1 MEPRTQF
8 TGRYKKDLSTENLRT
23 KVAHRKSVMQKE
35 NRHNEF
41 KKCRG
46 LSLTDAN
53 ISALKECELP
63 PLEETNESSILK
75 AEETTDVGKSKEY
88 LKQRR
93 DLLQR
98 FKEEKELRKL
108 KEQREKAAKC
118 VFKCGIY
125 KPDVTFPPVWSS
137 QHTSKIKPKE
147 KQAPPG
153 VPRVTRSISKAEPAG
168 NKANRTQHVK
178 TGVLNTSKISA
189 ERGITKVCGQNSAL
203 KKPETKVAPSQ
214 RGVRTAVTTTTTAT
228 TKPALRNNVVTK
240 SQNKT
245 TKETKTIENSKKS
258 LVCEQPR
265 LKEAKRLPKEKTVEV
280 TSSKESREAPHEKKP
295 SFAPQNFMFQVM
307 DGLSPYKFKPMTP
320 RRANAFLSPC
330 FVRSPMKGER
340 NHLPAPPK
348 CNKTQTAGEQ
358 VLPVEQVPE
367 PERSELGMD
376 DNPVAQQKVEQVQVP
391 EPESSELEMDNRLV
405 AQQKVEQVLPVE
417 QVPEPESSE
426 LEMDDQPVAQQKVAH
441 VLPVEQVQ
449 VPEPESSELEM
460 DDQPDAQQK
469 VEQVLPVEQV
479 QVPEPESSELE
490 MDDQPVAQQKVEQV
504 LPVEQVQ
511 VPEPESSELEMDDQP
526 DAQQKVEQVLP
537 VEQVQ
542 VPEPESS
549 ELEMDDQ
556 PVAQQKVA
564 HVLPVE
570 QVQVPEPESSELEM
584 DDQPV
589 AQQKVAHVLPVE
601 QVQVPEPE
609 SSELEMDDQPVAQQK
624 VEQVLPVEQVQ
635 VPEPESSELE
645 MDDQPDAQQKVEQVL
660 PVEQVQV
667 PEPEISELEM
677 DDHPVAQQKVEQV
690 LPVEQV
696 QVPEPESSEME
707 DHPVAQQKVAHVL
720 PVEQV
725 QVPEP
730 ESSELEMDDQPVAQ
744 QKVEQVL
751 PVEQVQVPE
760 PESSELEMEDH
771 PVAQQKV
778 EQVLPVEQVQ
788 VPEPERFELEM
799 DDQPVAQQKV
809 EQVLP
814 VEQVQVP
821 EPESSELEMED
832 HPVAQQKVEQVLPVE
847 QVQVPEPERF
857 ELEMDDHPV
866 AQQKVEQVQAP
877 EPESSEQEMEDHPVA
892 QQKMEQVQVPEP
904 EISELEIDDHPV
916 AQQKVPADA
925 PIPPSSPAPN
935 TQKETEQEAL
945 KEPEHDVPYF
955 RDILKSESEKLR
967 CLCCEWDKRIELD
980 IPEDAKDVI
989 RTTVGQTRLLMTE
1002 RFKQF
1007 EGLVD
1012 NCEFKRGEKETTL
1025 TDLEGF
1031 WDMIYYQIEDVNKKF
1046 FNLGKLEEN
1055 SWQQGTAPTRK
1066 IIKKKI
1072 VPAAASKSSQGDNG
1086 RAAARSRL
1094 AAIKAALKNKGKQE
1108 EPTVEAPARPTRVDE
1123 VVFDAGFFRVA
1134 SPAKVANRAR
1144 CSSSWLS
1151 PTPQPI
1157 TSRIQQSDNPTGEQI
1172 TEVPNSPAT
1181 VKSLISKSL
1190 FENTEGSVQS
1200 DEQHPLPSVVET
1212 DEAACVFPVADLAK
1226 YLVPMENSGF
1236 QLCDSPA
1243 PEEVGTVPSR
1253 ALFLEEIAGISGSFV
1268 NDVFMCSPQT
1278 NSPPAQPMSPTK
1290 ESDGVCGTQ
1299 DLNVQNDQL
1308 DFLGSCPPINMI
1320 NRASFKCGAVAMA
1333 DNSIVFSPIKKQKN
1347 LQRILKHNPELL
1359 DS

>member
-417 QVPEPESSE
+417 QVQVPEPERSELGMDDNPVAQQKVEQVLVPMPEHSELEIDDHPVAQQKVEQELPVEQVLVPEPECSE
-426 LEMDDQPVAQQKVAH
+426 LEMDDHPVAQQK
-441 VLPVEQVQ
+441 VEQVQ

-460 DDQPDAQQK
+460 DNR
-469 VEQVLPVEQV
+469 L
-479 QVPEPESSELE
+479 
-490 MDDQPVAQQKVEQV
+490 VAQQKVEQV

-511 VPEPESSELEMDDQP
+511 VPEPEHSELGMDDN
-526 DAQQKVEQVLP
+526 
-537 VEQVQ
+537 
-542 VPEPESS
+542 
-549 ELEMDDQ
+549 
-556 PVAQQKVA
+556 
-564 HVLPVE
+564 
-570 QVQVPEPESSELEM
+570 
-584 DDQPV
+584 
-589 AQQKVAHVLPVE
+589 
-601 QVQVPEPE
+601 
-609 SSELEMDDQPVAQQK
+609 
-624 VEQVLPVEQVQ
+624 
-635 VPEPESSELE
+635 
-645 MDDQPDAQQKVEQVL
+645 
-660 PVEQVQV
+660 
-667 PEPEISELEM
+667 
-677 DDHPVAQQKVEQV
+677 
-690 LPVEQV
+690 
-696 QVPEPESSEME
+696 
-707 DHPVAQQKVAHVL
+707 
-720 PVEQV
+720 
-725 QVPEP
+725 
-730 ESSELEMDDQPVAQ
+730 
-744 QKVEQVL
+744 
-751 PVEQVQVPE
+751 
-760 PESSELEMEDH
+760 
-771 PVAQQKV
+771 
-778 EQVLPVEQVQ
+778 
-788 VPEPERFELEM
+788 
-799 DDQPVAQQKV
+799 
-809 EQVLP
+809 
-814 VEQVQVP
+814 
-821 EPESSELEMED
+821 
-832 HPVAQQKVEQVLPVE
+832 
-847 QVQVPEPERF
+847 
-857 ELEMDDHPV
+857 PV
-866 AQQKVEQVQAP
+866 AQQKVEQVQVPMP
-877 EPESSEQEMEDHPVA
+877 EH
-892 QQKMEQVQVPEP
+892 
-904 EISELEIDDHPV
+904 SELEIDDHP
-916 AQQKVPADA
+916 
-925 PIPPSSPAPN
+925 
-935 TQKETEQEAL
+935 KETEQEAL

>member
-391 EPESSELEMDNRLV
+391 EPESSELEMDNRL
-405 AQQKVEQVLPVE
+405 
-417 QVPEPESSE
+417 
-426 LEMDDQPVAQQKVAH
+426 
-441 VLPVEQVQ
+441 
-449 VPEPESSELEM
+449 
-460 DDQPDAQQK
+460 
-469 VEQVLPVEQV
+469 
-479 QVPEPESSELE
+479 
-490 MDDQPVAQQKVEQV
+490 
-504 LPVEQVQ
+504 
-511 VPEPESSELEMDDQP
+511 
-526 DAQQKVEQVLP
+526 
-537 VEQVQ
+537 
-542 VPEPESS
+542 
-549 ELEMDDQ
+549 
-556 PVAQQKVA
+556 
-564 HVLPVE
+564 
-570 QVQVPEPESSELEM
+570 
-584 DDQPV
+584 
-589 AQQKVAHVLPVE
+589 
-601 QVQVPEPE
+601 
-609 SSELEMDDQPVAQQK
+609 
-624 VEQVLPVEQVQ
+624 
-635 VPEPESSELE
+635 
-645 MDDQPDAQQKVEQVL
+645 
-660 PVEQVQV
+660 
-667 PEPEISELEM
+667 
-677 DDHPVAQQKVEQV
+677 
-690 LPVEQV
+690 
-696 QVPEPESSEME
+696 
-707 DHPVAQQKVAHVL
+707 
-720 PVEQV
+720 
-725 QVPEP
+725 
-730 ESSELEMDDQPVAQ
+730 
-744 QKVEQVL
+744 
-751 PVEQVQVPE
+751 
-760 PESSELEMEDH
+760 
-771 PVAQQKV
+771 
-778 EQVLPVEQVQ
+778 
-788 VPEPERFELEM
+788 
-799 DDQPVAQQKV
+799 VAQQKV

>member
-1 MEPRTQF
+1 
-8 TGRYKKDLSTENLRT
+8 
-23 KVAHRKSVMQKE
+23 
-35 NRHNEF
+35 
-41 KKCRG
+41 
-46 LSLTDAN
+46 
-53 ISALKECELP
+53 
-63 PLEETNESSILK
+63 
-75 AEETTDVGKSKEY
+75 
-88 LKQRR
+88 
-93 DLLQR
+93 
-98 FKEEKELRKL
+98 
-108 KEQREKAAKC
+108 
-118 VFKCGIY
+118 
-125 KPDVTFPPVWSS
+125 
-137 QHTSKIKPKE
+137 
-147 KQAPPG
+147 
-153 VPRVTRSISKAEPAG
+153 
-168 NKANRTQHVK
+168 
-178 TGVLNTSKISA
+178 
-189 ERGITKVCGQNSAL
+189 
-203 KKPETKVAPSQ
+203 
-214 RGVRTAVTTTTTAT
+214 
-228 TKPALRNNVVTK
+228 
-240 SQNKT
+240 
-245 TKETKTIENSKKS
+245 
-258 LVCEQPR
+258 
-265 LKEAKRLPKEKTVEV
+265 
-280 TSSKESREAPHEKKP
+280 
-295 SFAPQNFMFQVM
+295 
-307 DGLSPYKFKPMTP
+307 
-320 RRANAFLSPC
+320 
-330 FVRSPMKGER
+330 
-340 NHLPAPPK
+340 
-348 CNKTQTAGEQ
+348 
-358 VLPVEQVPE
+358 
-367 PERSELGMD
+367 
-376 DNPVAQQKVEQVQVP
+376 
-391 EPESSELEMDNRLV
+391 
-405 AQQKVEQVLPVE
+405 
-417 QVPEPESSE
+417 
-426 LEMDDQPVAQQKVAH
+426 
-441 VLPVEQVQ
+441 
-449 VPEPESSELEM
+449 
-460 DDQPDAQQK
+460 
-469 VEQVLPVEQV
+469 
-479 QVPEPESSELE
+479 
-490 MDDQPVAQQKVEQV
+490 
-504 LPVEQVQ
+504 
-511 VPEPESSELEMDDQP
+511 
-526 DAQQKVEQVLP
+526 
-537 VEQVQ
+537 
-542 VPEPESS
+542 
-549 ELEMDDQ
+549 
-556 PVAQQKVA
+556 
-564 HVLPVE
+564 
-570 QVQVPEPESSELEM
+570 
-584 DDQPV
+584 
-589 AQQKVAHVLPVE
+589 
-601 QVQVPEPE
+601 
-609 SSELEMDDQPVAQQK
+609 
-624 VEQVLPVEQVQ
+624 
-635 VPEPESSELE
+635 
-645 MDDQPDAQQKVEQVL
+645 
-660 PVEQVQV
+660 
-667 PEPEISELEM
+667 
-677 DDHPVAQQKVEQV
+677 
-690 LPVEQV
+690 
-696 QVPEPESSEME
+696 
-707 DHPVAQQKVAHVL
+707 
-720 PVEQV
+720 
-725 QVPEP
+725 
-730 ESSELEMDDQPVAQ
+730 
-744 QKVEQVL
+744 
-751 PVEQVQVPE
+751 
-760 PESSELEMEDH
+760 
-771 PVAQQKV
+771 
-778 EQVLPVEQVQ
+778 
-788 VPEPERFELEM
+788 
-799 DDQPVAQQKV
+799 
-809 EQVLP
+809 
-814 VEQVQVP
+814 
-821 EPESSELEMED
+821 MED

-1055 SWQQGTAPTRK
+1055 SGQQSTAPTRK